1 MGKIQ
6 KGQGLKMK
14 TSENGIN
21 LIKKMEGCQLK
32 AYKCA
37 AGVWTIGYGHTAG
50 VQATNVITQEKAEE
64 YLREDITK
72 FEARVNKYQDKY
84 CFNQNEFDA
93 LVSFAFNIGSID
105 KLTADGTR
113 TRATIAE
120 KILCYN
126 KAGGKENE
134 GLKKRRQ
141 AEQELFLTPI
151 VAPVQQSS
159 GKSTDGSG
167 VIRAVQQWLNM
178 EYGDRL
184 RNCEACGKAILLT
197 DGVFGAKTKAA
208 LTLALQ
214 IWINTFGHTLAID
227 GVFGAKTKAV
237 CKVVSEKT
245 NANTRGAQIV
255 QAILYCYKYNP
266 QLFDEV
272 FNTDCTAALKAY
284 QSDHELAADG
294 AAGKLFFESALL

>member
-1 MGKIQ
+1 
-6 KGQGLKMK
+6 MK
-14 TSENGIN
+14 TSENGVN

-37 AGVWTIGYGHTAG
+37 AGVWTIGYGHTSG
-50 VQATNVITQEKAEE
+50 VQATNVITQEKAEQ
-64 YLREDITK
+64 YLREDL
-72 FEARVNKYQDKY
+72 EKYEKNVDKY
-84 CFNQNEFDA
+84 NAKYGWNQNEFDA

-105 KLTADGTR
+105 KLTANGTR
-113 TRATIAE
+113 SRATIAE

-126 KAGGKENE
+126 KAGGKVLT
-134 GLKKRRQ
+134 GLTKRRE
-141 AEQELFLTPI
+141 AERELFLTE
-151 VAPVQQSS
+151 VAPVQQYVS
-159 GKSTDGSG
+159 KNKTTDGTG
-167 VIRAVQQWLNM
+167 LIRAVQQWLNM

-184 RNCEACGKAILLT
+184 RNCAACGKTILLT

-227 GVFGAKTKAV
+227 GVFGDETKAV
-237 CKVVSEKT
+237 CKVVSEKS

-266 QLFDEV
+266 QLFNEA
-272 FNTDCTAALKAY
+272 FNADCTAALKAY
-284 QSDHELAADG
+284 QSDHGLAADG
-294 AAGKLFFESALL
+294 AAGKLFFGSALI

>member
-1 MGKIQ
+1 
-6 KGQGLKMK
+6 MK
-14 TSENGIN
+14 TSEKGIN
-21 LIKKMEGCQLK
+21 LIKQFEGCRLQ

-50 VQATNVITQEKAEE
+50 VKSTDTITQTQAEE
-64 YLREDITK
+64 YLKADLEK
-72 FEARVNKYQDKY
+72 YEKNVEKYNKYGW
-84 CFNQNEFDA
+84 NQNEFDA

-105 KLTADGTR
+105 KLTANGTR
-113 TRATIAE
+113 SRATIAE

-126 KAGGKENE
+126 KAGEKENE

-159 GKSTDGSG
+159 GKSTVGSG

-184 RNCEACGKAILLT
+184 RNCTACGKAILLT
-197 DGVFGAKTKAA
+197 DGVFGAKTKSA

-214 IWINTFGHTLAID
+214 IWINTFGHTLAVD
-227 GVFGAKTKAV
+227 GIFGEKTKANV
-237 CKVVSEKT
+237 KIVSEKT
-245 NANTRGAQIV
+245 NPNTRGAQIV
-255 QAILYCYKYNP
+255 QGILYCNKYNP
-266 QLFDEV
+266 QM
-272 FNTDCTAALKAY
+272 FNEIFNKDCEAALKQY
-284 QSDHELAADG
+284 QSDHGLEPDG
-294 AAGKLFFESALL
+294 AAGKLFFESALF

>member
-1 MGKIQ
+1 
-6 KGQGLKMK
+6 MK

-21 LIKKMEGCQLK
+21 SIKKFEGCQLK

-50 VQATNVITQEKAEE
+50 VKSTDTITQTQAEE
-64 YLREDITK
+64 YLKADLEK
-72 FEARVNKYQDKY
+72 YEKNVEKYNKYGW
-84 CFNQNEFDA
+84 NQNEFDA

-105 KLTADGTR
+105 KLTANGTR
-113 TRATIAE
+113 SRATIAE

-126 KAGGKENE
+126 KVGEKENE

-141 AEQELFLTPI
+141 AEQELFLMPI

-184 RNCEACGKAILLT
+184 RNCTVCGKAILLT

-227 GVFGAKTKAV
+227 GVFGDETKAV
-237 CKVVSEKT
+237 CKVVSEKSNT
-245 NANTRGAQIV
+245 NTRGARIV

-266 QLFDEV
+266 QLFNEA
-272 FNTDCTAALKAY
+272 FNADCTAALKAY
-284 QSDHELAADG
+284 QADHGLAADG
-294 AAGKLFFESALL
+294 AAGKLFFGSALI

>member
-1 MGKIQ
+1 
-6 KGQGLKMK
+6 MK

-21 LIKKMEGCQLK
+21 LIKKLEGLRLA
-32 AYKCA
+32 AYQCA

-50 VQATNVITQEKAEE
+50 VKSTDVITEAQAES
-64 YLREDITK
+64 YLKTDLAK
-72 FEARVNKYQDKY
+72 FETKVEKYNDKY
-84 CFNQNEFDA
+84 NLNQNEFDA

-105 KLTADGTR
+105 QLTANGTR

-178 EYGDRL
+178 EYGDKL
-184 RNCEACGKAILLT
+184 RNCEACGKATLLI
-197 DGVFGAKTKAA
+197 DGVFGTKTKAA

-214 IWINTFGHTLAID
+214 IWINTFGHTLTID
-227 GVFGAKTKAV
+227 GVFGDKTKAT
-237 CKVVSEKT
+237 CKIVSEKT

-255 QAILYCYKYNP
+255 QAILYCHKYNP
-266 QLFDEV
+266 QMFAEC
-272 FNTDCTAALKAY
+272 FSADCTAALKAY
-284 QSDHELAADG
+284 QSDHGLAADG
-294 AAGKLFFESALL
+294 AAGKLFFGSALC